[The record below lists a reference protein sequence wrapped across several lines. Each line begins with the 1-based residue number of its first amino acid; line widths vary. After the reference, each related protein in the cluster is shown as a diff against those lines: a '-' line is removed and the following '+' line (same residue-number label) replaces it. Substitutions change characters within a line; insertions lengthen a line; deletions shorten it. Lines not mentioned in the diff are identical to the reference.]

1 MDDELI
7 AYVNGKRY
15 GLPKH
20 SAEQSL
26 LQYLRSLGLT
36 GTKLGCGEGGCGAC
50 TVMLSSWSA
59 SASAPVHRAVNACTT
74 PVYAIDGCAITTVE
88 GIGSLRA
95 GLHPIQARLA
105 SSHGSQ
111 CGFCTPGFV
120 MSMYALLRNRR
131 GGQPSEAE
139 VEEAL
144 AGNLCRCTGYRPIL
158 DAFKHFTCDSASK
171 AQLDNGRDAVSAYT
185 AEARSA
191 AGAPPSPTSTTQPI
205 CPSTGLPCS
214 SGCSTRAAAAG
225 ECDCPPVTE
234 TRGSSELIFPPALRK
249 WVPTPVTIKGPVATW
264 HRPTDLPSLLR
275 LLHDH
280 PQARLVAGNT
290 EIAIESRV
298 RGPAF
303 FPVLVS
309 PVHVSELTSI
319 FYTAG
324 GREGPCVLRIGAAA
338 TLSQLEEE
346 LGRLIDA
353 GGIGNPSCRGWA
365 ALHHQLRWFAG
376 RQVRNVATVGGN
388 IATGSPISDL
398 NPLWIAL
405 GATVVLARAVA
416 SDRPGDAAVC
426 DADQGYRTRRVAAAD
441 MFLGY
446 RKTALLP
453 GEVIL
458 CVEVPG
464 TSADGLEF
472 VHEFKQSHRRE
483 DDIALVNAGMRVKFT
498 APKEPGGAPRCVEA
512 VIVYGGM
519 AARTSVA
526 VRASAAFVGQPWSR
540 EALVAASA
548 ALREDFPLND
558 ASPGGMPGYRSAL
571 AASFLFK
578 FWVSALDFLLKTEV
592 FCIN

>member
-1 MDDELI
+1 
-7 AYVNGKRY
+7 
-15 GLPKH
+15 
-20 SAEQSL
+20 
-26 LQYLRSLGLT
+26 
-36 GTKLGCGEGGCGAC
+36 
-50 TVMLSSWSA
+50 
-59 SASAPVHRAVNACTT
+59 
-74 PVYAIDGCAITTVE
+74 
-88 GIGSLRA
+88 
-95 GLHPIQARLA
+95 
-105 SSHGSQ
+105 
-111 CGFCTPGFV
+111 

-171 AQLDNGRDAVSAYT
+171 AQLDNGRDAVSAFT

-191 AGAPPSPTSTTQPI
+191 AAAPPSPTSTTQPI
-205 CPSTGLPCS
+205 CPSTGPPCG

-249 WVPTPVTIKGPVATW
+249 RAPTPATIKGPVATW

-275 LLHDH
+275 LLHEH

-303 FPVLVS
+303 FPVS
-309 PVHVSELTSI
+309 RLTCSRVRTYKH
-319 FYTAG
+319 FRYCG

-346 LGRLIDA
+346 RRPPYRRRRASGDPA
-353 GGIGNPSCRGWA
+353 CRGWA

-388 IATGSPISDL
+388 IATGSPISDS

-405 GATVVLARAVA
+405 GATVVLASAVA
-416 SDRPGDAAVC
+416 SARPGDAAVC
-426 DADQGYRTRRVAAAD
+426 DADQGYLTRRVAAAD

-498 APKEPGGAPRCVEA
+498 APEEPGGAPRCVEA

-578 FWVSALDFLLKTEV
+578 FWVSRR
-592 FCIN
+592 